1 MACKLPQ
8 LDVSNPEITK
18 FIHDVSPLQCTPEDW
33 VILRGSKLVI
43 SNKAKKKYGSI
54 TCLFSGKF
62 CEIYTFTVIFILLYF
77 IIVSIIK
84 HLQKFSEMMIIMYH
98 L

>member
-33 VILRGSKLVI
+33 VILRGSRLVI

-54 TCLFSGKF
+54 TCFFSGKF
-62 CEIYTFTVIFILLYF
+62 YEIYIFTVIFHNVH
-77 IIVSIIK
+77 IIIFYNCFNYIYRNS
-84 HLQKFSEMMIIMYH
+84 QR
-98 L
+98 